1 MPATKLKDFLDQHR
15 VKYVSVRH
23 STAYTSQEIAAS
35 AHVKGRNMAK
45 TVVVK
50 LSGKLALAVLPAKYN
65 VDLPRL
71 AEVAGAGFAELASE
85 QEFETHFPG
94 CETGAMPPFGN
105 LYGLPVYVE
114 EALARDE
121 QIDFNAGS
129 HTELLQLA
137 YADFERLVK
146 PKVASFGVL
155 RH

>member
-45 TVVVK
+45 SVVVK

-71 AEVAGAGFAELASE
+71 AQAAGAGAAELASE
-85 QEFETHFPG
+85 QEFEKHFSG

-105 LYGLPVYVE
+105 LYGLPVYVDE
-114 EALARDE
+114 TLARDE
-121 QIDFNAGS
+121 QIDFNACS
-129 HTELLQLA
+129 HTELLQMA

-146 PKVASFGVL
+146 PKVASFSVL